1 CRSGQD
7 AVLRLIGRLH
17 RDRSSGTV
25 GRVGG
30 HLGLRARAGGDT
42 AGGGVDLPAH
52 PGVLLEEPADAG
64 RVTLERDLL
73 HQPSLRST
81 GTSMPSRSSP
91 NGDSNTFGAPTT
103 WSSASSTTTTSPRRM
118 SVPARA

>member
-1 CRSGQD
+1 RTGEH
-7 AVLRLIGRLH
+7 ATLGLLRRLH
-17 RDRSSGTV
+17 RHRRGGTV
-25 GRVGG
+25 GGVGG
-30 HLGLRARAGGDT
+30 HLAAGSGCDT

-52 PGVLLEEPADAG
+52 PGVLLQEPADAG
-64 RVTLERDLL
+64 RVTLERDLR

-118 SVPARA
+118 SVPPRA